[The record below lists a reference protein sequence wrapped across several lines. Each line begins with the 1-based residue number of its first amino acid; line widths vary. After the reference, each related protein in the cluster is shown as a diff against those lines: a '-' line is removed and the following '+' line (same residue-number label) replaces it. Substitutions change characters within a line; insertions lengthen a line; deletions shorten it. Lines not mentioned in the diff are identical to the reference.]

1 LLLTGKLQGPS
12 LHFVTLKTTTLS
24 SGAGWRGGFILEN
37 PGFRPLPE
45 CTKLYAM
52 TRAELLRAVIRQAKS
67 NGFEFRKWYSTRMTQ
82 PWTSFEMAIQCLS
95 EERRYYALLF
105 AHEFAQAFW
114 RTGSKMTFVVPNNRF
129 TRISKDGSTMVVERK
144 GHTRRTVLPDVW
156 RYHLKEMAVADDP
169 LRYIRKFLLIEED
182 MAGIQPISDDGEAT
196 PPVNGFSG
204 GERRKGDRRHNDRR
218 QNVGS

>member
-1 LLLTGKLQGPS
+1 
-12 LHFVTLKTTTLS
+12 
-24 SGAGWRGGFILEN
+24 
-37 PGFRPLPE
+37 
-45 CTKLYAM
+45 M
-52 TRAELLRAVIRQAKS
+52 TRAELLRALIRQAKS
-67 NGFEFRKWYSTRMTQ
+67 NGFEFRKWYSIRMTE
-82 PWTSFEMAIQCLS
+82 PWTSFEATIQCIS

-182 MAGIQPISDDGEAT
+182 LAGIQAVSDEEDSALGIENSQ
-196 PPVNGFSG
+196 NG
-204 GERRKGDRRHNDRR
+204 
-218 QNVGS
+218 VGQDVDLRARPAAEEDFDVIR

>member
-1 LLLTGKLQGPS
+1 MRE
-12 LHFVTLKTTTLS
+12 
-24 SGAGWRGGFILEN
+24 W
-37 PGFRPLPE
+37 
-45 CTKLYAM
+45 TKLDAM
-52 TRAELLRAVIRQAKS
+52 TRAELLRALVRQAKS
-67 NGFEFRKWYSTRMTQ
+67 NGFEFRKWYSIRMTE
-82 PWTSFEMAIQCLS
+82 PWTSFEAAIQCIS

-169 LRYIRKFLLIEED
+169 LRYIRKFLLIQED
-182 MAGIQPISDDGEAT
+182 LAGIQAVSDEEEMAFRTKNFQNGIGRDGDPTTRPAEEED
-196 PPVNGFSG
+196 F
-204 GERRKGDRRHNDRR
+204 DLIH
-218 QNVGS
+218 